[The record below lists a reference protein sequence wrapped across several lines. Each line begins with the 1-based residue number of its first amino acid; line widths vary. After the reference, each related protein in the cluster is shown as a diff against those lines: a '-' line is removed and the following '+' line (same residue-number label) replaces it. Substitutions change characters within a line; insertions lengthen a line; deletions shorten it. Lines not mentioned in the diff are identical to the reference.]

1 LYRAGLAGSLDLQ
14 WKNPSKGGQK
24 TADLTLQYISEL
36 SEPVYKDILQLYQ
49 IDFAIFGYQPL
60 DWREV
65 RRRVERSKL
74 R

>member
-1 LYRAGLAGSLDLQ
+1 MVDHQ
-14 WKNPSKGGQK
+14 WRNPTKGGQRSSVV
-24 TADLTLQYISEL
+24 TEQYVSQLTEN
-36 SEPVYKDILQLYQ
+36 VYTDIVHLYR

-65 RRRVERSKL
+65 RRRAERSTL